1 MKKRPITT
9 LFMLESL
16 DGKIS
21 SGNTDELD
29 ADKDWCEIDG
39 VKEGLHQYYEIEA
52 TTDYFSLNTGRVME
66 KIGVNDRKE
75 YHNKIEVKFVII
87 DNKPHLNENGIDYIC
102 NWVEGL
108 ILVTT
113 NKNHMAYSL
122 TDKYENLDILYYE
135 ELDLTRLLEDLYSKY
150 NAKRVTI
157 QSGGNLNGL
166 FLRNNLIDYVNIV
179 IAPLLVGGKD
189 VSTLIDGQA
198 ISHSEELNKLKA
210 LEIIECKQLDNSY
223 IQLKY
228 KVKK

>member
-52 TTDYFSLNTGRVME
+52 TTDYFSLNTGRVMA

-75 YHNKIEVKFVII
+75 CHNKVEVKFVII

-102 NWVEGL
+102 NWVESL

-113 NKNHMAYSL
+113 NKNHIAYSL

-150 NAKRVTI
+150 NAERVTI

-189 VSTLIDGQA
+189 VSTLIDGEA

-210 LEIIECKQLDNSY
+210 LELLECKQLDNSY

-228 KVKK
+228 KVKR